1 MIFRDICVM
10 RLQSRSSWYMFS
22 LMAVAW
28 NRIMK
33 ENNIFVDCGLDIDV
47 IFEQANVHQLHTHI
61 AYQPTTNQNN
71 LWMRAETWQ
80 YYITTSLH
88 CVDVQCTFH
97 VRLLF
102 QFLVSHIEWL
112 PMAILELV
120 NIPIK
125 FFVIYIRDGNYIITT
140 INQQFSFWV
149 SYHQITHK
157 LNLIVANFHVQHIWF
172 VSAIYKRLVS
182 RVVAVQ

>member
-125 FFVIYIRDGNYIITT
+125 FFCYLHTWRQLYNYD
-140 INQQFSFWV
+140 
-149 SYHQITHK
+149 HK
-157 LNLIVANFHVQHIWF
+157 LTIQLLGPASHTN
-172 VSAIYKRLVS
+172 
-182 RVVAVQ
+182 